1 MQYVDEYG
9 VQLTEE
15 EIKNMDTQTLEAAL
29 PNIEVASQGFC
40 IEGGGVSVIRE
51 AAYFF

>member
-40 IEGGGVSVIRE
+40 IEGGGVSYQGSRL
-51 AAYFF
+51 FF